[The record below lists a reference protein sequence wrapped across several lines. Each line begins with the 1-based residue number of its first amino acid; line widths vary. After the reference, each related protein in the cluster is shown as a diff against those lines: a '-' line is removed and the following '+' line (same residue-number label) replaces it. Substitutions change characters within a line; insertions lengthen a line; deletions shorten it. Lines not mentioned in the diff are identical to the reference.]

1 MVYYEL
7 IMVSIRDLIIFVHML
22 SRTMYVA
29 TYNPCKT
36 RPFEKLSA
44 STQRN
49 EKEKITVDDSNR
61 LDRME
66 KILARFGNRLLRK
79 KTKKIQK
86 S

>member
-1 MVYYEL
+1 MT
-7 IMVSIRDLIIFVHML
+7 I
-22 SRTMYVA
+22 
-29 TYNPCKT
+29 NPCKT
-36 RPFEKLSA
+36 RPFEKLSP

-49 EKEKITVDDSNR
+49 EKEKITLDHSNR

-66 KILARFGNRLLRK
+66 KIFAGFGNRLLRK

>member
-1 MVYYEL
+1 MCYHARYIL
-7 IMVSIRDLIIFVHML
+7 QR
-22 SRTMYVA
+22 
-29 TYNPCKT
+29 NPCKT
-36 RPFEKLSA
+36 RPFEIPSA

-66 KILARFGNRLLRK
+66 KIFARFGNRLLRK